1 MVTAGREV
9 QLLSPATIRELARRL
24 GLRPSKRLGQN
35 FVIEPGTVRKIA
47 ALAALHP
54 ADVVLEVGPGLGSLT
69 LALLE
74 AGASRVIAVEIDRAL
89 AGELPRTVAARAPR
103 LADRVT
109 VISAD
114 ALSVS
119 EPDPRGPALIGGR
132 AEPGGAQP
140 GGPQLGAAQPG
151 AAQAGGPQ
159 PGGPQAGAARPLPAA
174 PTVLVANL
182 PYNVAVPVVLH
193 LLAALP
199 TLARGVVM
207 VQAEVADRVCAK
219 PGSRVYGAPSVKLAW
234 YADARLAGLV
244 PRTVF
249 WPVPNVDSRLVTF
262 TRHDPPATA
271 ASRVEVFAVID
282 AAFRQRRKTLR
293 AALAGW
299 AGSAPEA
306 ERLLRAAGIEPG
318 ARGESLGVAEF
329 ARLAGARAA
338 GTICSS

>member
-151 AAQAGGPQ
+151 AAQPGGPQ

-207 VQAEVADRVCAK
+207 VQAEVADRMCAK